1 APHIALKTVEGSIE
15 PQSSSGKTVVT
26 KAMRAF
32 GLALAWYL
40 ASSVAAL
47 AVSGAT
53 GLPYQPRP
61 RRRMPIAPTLFI
73 LYMISDKKIQ
83 TRNRFAG
90 VVPQDDQSRQ
100 RLADDAYDMALSWG
114 KPAGRIALL
123 AVDTIFFLIIFRFSG
138 YDFSKILV
146 GRGMEQLRSL
156 EFW

>member
-1 APHIALKTVEGSIE
+1 M
-15 PQSSSGKTVVT
+15 Q
-26 KAMRAF
+26 
-32 GLALAWYL
+32 
-40 ASSVAAL
+40 ASSRVRQCPQGGCNDL
-47 AVSGAT
+47 EPPNLVRVG
-53 GLPYQPRP
+53 
-61 RRRMPIAPTLFI
+61 RR
-73 LYMISDKKIQ
+73 SKK
-83 TRNRFAG
+83 TRFAG

-123 AVDTIFFLIIFRFSG
+123 AVDTFFFLIIFRFSG